1 MSKCNLNKIVA
12 QKVAPQKLTN
22 LDELDFTISRDID
35 ACAKINTKNHT
46 EMVNDDAVYD
56 RLLVPDD
63 LLNVCES
70 FGCKNTGT
78 LKGGYDSNHPFALY
92 AEFKSATDATK
103 YSAGIMTFYAYSEVG
118 GNGTYRISIAD
129 IADPLTEDAY
139 TNFNEYT
146 GNVTFPEGGGFALVV
161 VDLTAG
167 TANGNGWTATPNGIK
182 MTVNLQGPANEYA
195 KIGGISSI
203 SLFES
208 IMDLEGNDVVKLG
221 CLQSIGGDDTVDPL
235 ETSCFG
241 DGYDE
246 ESVAVTRTLTAQ
258 SWTPNV
264 WKLNPLVSRGD
275 KTEGFMMDTVEV
287 TVPADGK
294 IILADAY
301 RDQCGMVY
309 VALND
314 SCNVTDAVLNR
325 VNVGNSGIMLDS
337 DQFAVETN
345 VENGIVVRVD
355 TALAGKVVVVS
366 YPRQVEG
373 EHFVAN
379 TNTLNDRKVTL
390 TYKRPMNDGTIDVF
404 IYRNVLVTSFPQTIS
419 KSDTDFEYSISI
431 QKDRNGNYY
440 EYMRINRANA
450 YI

>member
-35 ACAKINTKNHT
+35 ACAKINTKNYVST
-46 EMVNDDAVYD
+46 GSDANLVYD

-78 LKGGYDSNHPFALY
+78 LQGANVETAI
-92 AEFKSATDATK
+92 FKSATDATK
-103 YSAGIMTFYAYSEVG
+103 YSAGIMTFYAYSTVG
-118 GNGTYRISIAD
+118 GTGSYEVKITD
-129 IADPLTEDAY
+129 IQDALA
-139 TNFNEYT
+139 TNNNTYT
-146 GNVTFPEGGGFALVV
+146 GSITFPDGGGFALVV
-161 VDLTAG
+161 VDLTEG
-167 TANGNGWTATPNGIK
+167 TATGNGWTATPNG
-182 MTVNLQGPANEYA
+182 VNVSVNVTSPTDGTS
-195 KIGGISSI
+195 GISSI

-275 KTEGFMMDTVEV
+275 RTEGFMMDTVEV
-287 TVPADGK
+287 TVPNDGR

-309 VALND
+309 VSLND

-325 VNVGNSGIMLDS
+325 VNVGNSGIMLDP

-345 VENGIVVRVD
+345 VENGIVVRVA
-355 TALAGKVVVVS
+355 TELAGKVLVVS